1 MRSHIHELWEDLE
14 LSPQYPEPD
23 LDRVMDRVMDQIEA
37 EEPEHPASQT
47 RRRRPMHKKKLL
59 LSLAAALV
67 VLTGSAVAVANHYG
81 VLDVF
86 FKGDTSGLESYVQTE
101 LGSAENED
109 YRFTVNSAYYDGM
122 TVYATVTVEGLN
134 DQAVEDLKSS
144 KVIADV
150 HREMWGDEMAD
161 NMIKTHSTGPDTIM
175 CNMRTV
181 TLADGQEHSPTG
193 AGGSEL
199 PAPSETS
206 RSWKVDV
213 TFDRWVG
220 PLDTPLKL
228 WPGFMGEEYAVE
240 VPLDTV
246 AGSVHLEPNQ
256 EFLFNPLNGQR
267 AILTEATL
275 TPTLLY
281 YEIQSVGERKTD
293 TGWDAMDDR
302 FILKMKDG
310 SLITSSQLGH
320 TGGGSYD
327 WNNNHFT
334 FRVDFTAVK
343 FTDVNEVESVIF
355 GDTEFP
361 LDGSEP
367 TLAKE
372 DERFYPFYVS
382 YYDEDGPWYTD
393 VEALCLGLGAEYAW
407 DADTQTATATYRDVT
422 IQMTVGS
429 SQVFVNGEPV
439 ELTGDIWDEGHQDVI
454 EDAPL
459 PIQLVDGVL
468 IAPNSLFCDGSMA
481 GDTWGIDISMLHL
494 DGLVTPDP
502 NRVVVLP

>member
-1 MRSHIHELWEDLE
+1 M
-14 LSPQYPEPD
+14 
-23 LDRVMDRVMDQIEA
+23 
-37 EEPEHPASQT
+37 
-47 RRRRPMHKKKLL
+47 
-59 LSLAAALV
+59 
-67 VLTGSAVAVANHYG
+67 
-81 VLDVF
+81 
-86 FKGDTSGLESYVQTE
+86 
-101 LGSAENED
+101 
-109 YRFTVNSAYYDGM
+109 
-122 TVYATVTVEGLN
+122 
-134 DQAVEDLKSS
+134 
-144 KVIADV
+144 
-150 HREMWGDEMAD
+150 
-161 NMIKTHSTGPDTIM
+161 
-175 CNMRTV
+175 
-181 TLADGQEHSPTG
+181 
-193 AGGSEL
+193 
-199 PAPSETS
+199 
-206 RSWKVDV
+206 
-213 TFDRWVG
+213 
-220 PLDTPLKL
+220 
-228 WPGFMGEEYAVE
+228 
-240 VPLDTV
+240 
-246 AGSVHLEPNQ
+246 HLEPNQ

-293 TGWDAMDDR
+293 TGWDAMDGR

-327 WNNNHFT
+327 WNNNHFI

-393 VEALCLGLGAEYAW
+393 VEALCRGLGAEYIW
-407 DADTQTATATYRDVT
+407 DEDTQTATATYRDVT

-429 SQVFVNGEPV
+429 NRVLVNGEPL
-439 ELTGDIWDEGHQDVI
+439 ELTGDVQDEEHRLI
-454 EDAPL
+454 EDAPQ
-459 PIQLVDGVL
+459 PIQLKNGVL
-468 IAPNSLFCDGSMA
+468 IAPNYLFSHDGIA
-481 GDTWGIDISMLHL
+481 GGVWDIDISMLHL